1 MESGVNRIQDGV
13 QDKRAEL
20 GQEFSQGQPKHEI
33 LFSFQRKASLTNRK
47 SESQLD
53 LPLTFSKSA
62 SGHSHTS
69 RTAASERRSWKGSN
83 AAHRAFGKF
92 LTS

>member
-47 SESQLD
+47 AN
-53 LPLTFSKSA
+53 P
-62 SGHSHTS
+62 
-69 RTAASERRSWKGSN
+69 SW
-83 AAHRAFGKF
+83 
-92 LTS
+92 TCP